1 MFRLNPKRVGV
12 VEAEE
17 EEEEGEK
24 GWWRKRRPISEQKR
38 RVRSPPVELD
48 LSVCRKKR

>member
-1 MFRLNPKRVGV
+1 MFHLDPKRVGV
-12 VEAEE
+12 VAEE

-24 GWWRKRRPISEQKR
+24 GWCMKRRPISVQKS
-38 RVRSPPVELD
+38 RVCPPPVELD